1 MVGNRL
7 DGYSYKIWSKNMIN
21 TLLITLWFSG
31 YNITIDASQLYNITT
46 LKECNEK
53 LLRIRNAWG
62 STNGTCFVGD
72 IIKDQLNNA

>member
-7 DGYSYKIWSKNMIN
+7 DGYSYKIWPKNMIN

-31 YNITIDASQLYNITT
+31 YNITIDASQMYNITT
-46 LKECNEK
+46 LKECNVQLPK
-53 LLRIRNAWG
+53 IRNAWG